1 MNNKKYFWTYSLVSM
16 FVVIQLLL
24 APISVVFAQSGNA
37 EDDYW
42 QCIADG
48 NEEMF
53 CQGYVLPTP
62 TSDAQKAKP
71 KNPTG
76 DVLRDA
82 ALGAINTAVC
92 GGGSL
97 KERLKAGGN
106 AAITSLATMGVKAG
120 IDALVKGPL
129 QNHETMQKVG
139 EVIGTL
145 GGIAGTALPVVGPLI
160 GGVLGNLLGGS
171 STTVT
176 NDQDSNLKDSCLDYL
191 AQNAGKVVLQ
201 MMTSATIFWVQNEFE
216 QGNPGF
222 LTDVYSRFLEISDS
236 ETYRFLTSEAFVKST
251 CYIYRDDLYAGTY
264 NQYYNSNPGYS
275 GFSLPL
281 PLTAP
286 GTEEDQCPLESA
298 LGGIEQAQR
307 FVEGDFRVG
316 GWGGWMQY
324 ALNPTGNP
332 LDSQTYLRNERDRRI
347 ALAKDREDRELA
359 YGGGYLPM
367 KQCKDGSQ
375 PIAAT
380 TCSDGSYP
388 IIITPAST
396 VRDVVTNAINSET
409 RRAEMADE
417 LNETVNDFTFW
428 TLNSIFKKDR
438 GLLQASPMG
447 PAKENFIID
456 EIDRILAKVQSA
468 LAVEDVYAK
477 KYRDLYNIMPQG
489 LIGYEAMSKYY
500 DYEGHG
506 IKLCDKE
513 SFTVETYAN
522 CIKTG
527 GVDPE
532 NAFQQVLPNLTTIT
546 TILPID
552 ERRRQCQEQMDQETD
567 PGVSQIDKF
576 SEFARCMSNLSK
588 GSTKIVGTVNV
599 PLTIKRARSC
609 VALDAEVRADAR
621 KLNDLYEKFSKENIQ
636 QTNDGLED
644 VGIRLINYR
653 EALANSGVYEMIEAL
668 ENPEGAISMNLA
680 NLASGLPAYDHNDTR
695 TTINEILWYIRRLM
709 LILNLKVEK
718 TNEIIEEMDYL
729 MVSIKDNKK
738 WTRPLTEGGG
748 HKDNPAVNRA
758 IKAYFTT
765 LMRKIT
771 STDRSQAVG
780 NLTHEEKTDVV
791 LGLPAYTKADRVGS
805 WEIINQYIDERLDLL
820 GVKPAVRTE
829 FAKAL
834 EDYFYERGEG
844 LSGARKGLRQAMRV
858 YAAIL
863 SPWTLFMGREA
874 KFKDRSEYEIN
885 RKLSL
890 AFEIAV
896 ESLQINDFYTFS
908 IAKSKN
914 RVVIDNVTPGIV
926 PPLNEP
932 IEKVDGE
939 DVTMNRVSLLDTEF
953 RGIEKHTVN
962 EVSSLEKSFA
972 DLVNLAV
979 DLYKQTERAA
989 CEIQP
994 VYLYVE
1000 SWGPNG
1006 TETINAY
1013 EYGDFGHTGPSAKL
1027 SEGDSALIRWDI
1039 NTSAA
1044 ICTRNSSEY
1053 WGEVDLR
1060 ASGSSITLPLDSN
1073 ITFTITCD
1081 NKSWSAPI
1089 LVGPR
1094 TSDTATEDDRD
1105 GDGIPNELD
1114 NCPFFPSLYQTDLDA
1129 DGLGDVCDDDIDGD
1143 GIRNDLDNC
1152 VVSDNANQIDKD
1164 GDGIGD
1170 VCDGAPENPNP
1181 GSDI

>member
-1 MNNKKYFWTYSLVSM
+1 
-16 FVVIQLLL
+16 
-24 APISVVFAQSGNA
+24 
-37 EDDYW
+37 
-42 QCIADG
+42 
-48 NEEMF
+48 
-53 CQGYVLPTP
+53 
-62 TSDAQKAKP
+62 
-71 KNPTG
+71 
-76 DVLRDA
+76 
-82 ALGAINTAVC
+82 
-92 GGGSL
+92 
-97 KERLKAGGN
+97 
-106 AAITSLATMGVKAG
+106 
-120 IDALVKGPL
+120 
-129 QNHETMQKVG
+129 
-139 EVIGTL
+139 
-145 GGIAGTALPVVGPLI
+145 
-160 GGVLGNLLGGS
+160 
-171 STTVT
+171 
-176 NDQDSNLKDSCLDYL
+176 
-191 AQNAGKVVLQ
+191 
-201 MMTSATIFWVQNEFE
+201 
-216 QGNPGF
+216 
-222 LTDVYSRFLEISDS
+222 
-236 ETYRFLTSEAFVKST
+236 
-251 CYIYRDDLYAGTY
+251 
-264 NQYYNSNPGYS
+264 
-275 GFSLPL
+275 
-281 PLTAP
+281 
-286 GTEEDQCPLESA
+286 
-298 LGGIEQAQR
+298 
-307 FVEGDFRVG
+307 
-316 GWGGWMQY
+316 
-324 ALNPTGNP
+324 
-332 LDSQTYLRNERDRRI
+332 
-347 ALAKDREDRELA
+347 
-359 YGGGYLPM
+359 
-367 KQCKDGSQ
+367 
-375 PIAAT
+375 
-380 TCSDGSYP
+380 
-388 IIITPAST
+388 
-396 VRDVVTNAINSET
+396 
-409 RRAEMADE
+409 
-417 LNETVNDFTFW
+417 
-428 TLNSIFKKDR
+428 
-438 GLLQASPMG
+438 
-447 PAKENFIID
+447 
-456 EIDRILAKVQSA
+456 
-468 LAVEDVYAK
+468 
-477 KYRDLYNIMPQG
+477 
-489 LIGYEAMSKYY
+489 
-500 DYEGHG
+500 
-506 IKLCDKE
+506 
-513 SFTVETYAN
+513 
-522 CIKTG
+522 
-527 GVDPE
+527 
-532 NAFQQVLPNLTTIT
+532 
-546 TILPID
+546 
-552 ERRRQCQEQMDQETD
+552 
-567 PGVSQIDKF
+567 
-576 SEFARCMSNLSK
+576 
-588 GSTKIVGTVNV
+588 
-599 PLTIKRARSC
+599 
-609 VALDAEVRADAR
+609 
-621 KLNDLYEKFSKENIQ
+621 
-636 QTNDGLED
+636 
-644 VGIRLINYR
+644 
-653 EALANSGVYEMIEAL
+653 
-668 ENPEGAISMNLA
+668 
-680 NLASGLPAYDHNDTR
+680 
-695 TTINEILWYIRRLM
+695 
-709 LILNLKVEK
+709 
-718 TNEIIEEMDYL
+718 
-729 MVSIKDNKK
+729 
-738 WTRPLTEGGG
+738 
-748 HKDNPAVNRA
+748 
-758 IKAYFTT
+758 
-765 LMRKIT
+765 
-771 STDRSQAVG
+771 
-780 NLTHEEKTDVV
+780 
-791 LGLPAYTKADRVGS
+791 
-805 WEIINQYIDERLDLL
+805 
-820 GVKPAVRTE
+820 
-829 FAKAL
+829 L